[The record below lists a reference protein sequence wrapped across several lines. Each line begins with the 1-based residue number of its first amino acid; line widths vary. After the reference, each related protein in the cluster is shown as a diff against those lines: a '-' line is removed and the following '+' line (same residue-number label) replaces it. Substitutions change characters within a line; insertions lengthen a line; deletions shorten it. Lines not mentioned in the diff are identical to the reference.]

1 MPRFGSWWSVGFA
14 NAKSTPRAASS
25 LGRQRKDWP
34 LLSHVDAGGAANLPI
49 SPQTTRN
56 PRCLLSLFFPPLAE
70 AGPGCPGCPGCGLRR
85 SAEPVSS
92 ATSSG
97 RSLDG
102 PGRPA
107 IASNPFPFLVQDLT
121 QHGQCPRQ
129 RDSRAA
135 GLRCVLQRPD
145 LLLARLLNSFLD
157 ATAAP

>member
-1 MPRFGSWWSVGFA
+1 M
-14 NAKSTPRAASS
+14 
-25 LGRQRKDWP
+25 Q
-34 LLSHVDAGGAANLPI
+34 
-49 SPQTTRN
+49 TRN
-56 PRCLLSLFFPPLAE
+56 QPPEPQAALEGSARIGLCSPTSTRVERPICQSHPKQLETPAVSMSLFFPPLAE

-135 GLRCVLQRPD
+135 GLCCVLQRPD
-145 LLLARLLNSFLD
+145 LLLACLLNSFLD